1 MSSIE
6 KNSIRVLLLEADSRV
21 SRGLTRALV
30 ETGLHPEIVH
40 VSTRAEFL
48 SQLHKLDPSVASGEA
63 ASPKAQYGFDMIL
76 SAYGV
81 PSLPPERIVDLVRNL
96 APSTPL
102 IFTSGEVSESAAL
115 AAIRSGAADYL
126 SLAELDRL
134 PTVLER
140 TLREGET
147 DRRVL
152 QLEHELAR
160 TAASLREN
168 QKLATMGRLT
178 ASIAHEINNPIAS
191 MMNLLYLMR
200 DESLSAEGRN
210 FLDLAGKELDRV
222 VQITRQTL
230 TFYRETP
237 APVPVH
243 PQDLLDDVVGLFAQK
258 ARNAQVSISREYE
271 TKDCI
276 TVFPGEMRQVF
287 SNLVSNAIDATP
299 AGGRIRIR
307 VRTVSSWTEPGIR
320 GVRITIADTGT
331 GIPEHLLHRIG
342 SAFYTTKGQS
352 GTGLGLWVSSGIV
365 LKYGGVLHIST
376 NTNANRHGTVFNIF
390 LPANLRPEL
399 IPAPLTASPSAS
411 AIASSA
417 PLEAGREISST
428 GKIAREGPGA
438 QSNLHQ
444 MPRRAASHKIRVED
458 GREMASG
465 ED

>member
-1 MSSIE
+1 MATE
-6 KNSIRVLLLEADSRV
+6 TKSIRVLLLEADRRV
-21 SRGLTRALV
+21 SRGLTRALR
-30 ETGLHPEIVH
+30 ETGLRPEVVH
-40 VSTRAEFL
+40 VSTREDFL
-48 SQLHKLDPSVASGEA
+48 SQLHKPDVAALTESP
-63 ASPKAQYGFDMIL
+63 ASNRFDMIV
-76 SAYGV
+76 SAYGIAT
-81 PSLPPERIVDLVRNL
+81 LPPARIVDLVRNL

-102 IFTSGEVSESAAL
+102 IFTSGEVTESAAL
-115 AAIRSGAADYL
+115 AAIRAGAADYL

-147 DRRVL
+147 DRRVVH
-152 QLEHELAR
+152 LEHELAR
-160 TAASLREN
+160 TAALLREN

-191 MMNLLYLMR
+191 IMNLLYLMR
-200 DESLSAEGRN
+200 DEPLSAEGQK
-210 FLDLAGKELDRV
+210 FLGLAGKELDRV

-243 PQDLLDDVVGLFAQK
+243 PQDLLDDVIGLFAQK

-271 TKDCI
+271 TQDRI

-287 SNLVSNAIDATP
+287 ANLVSNAIDATP
-299 AGGRIRIR
+299 AGGRIRLR
-307 VRTVSSWTEPGIR
+307 VRTVSSWTDPGIR

-376 NTNANRHGTVFNIF
+376 NTSANRHGTVFNIF

-399 IPAPLTASPSAS
+399 IPAPLPTSQSAATVVSSGGTSEQES
-411 AIASSA
+411 AGIT
-417 PLEAGREISST
+417 ST
-428 GKIAREGPGA
+428 GKLTVEEPQIK
-438 QSNLHQ
+438 SNLHQ
-444 MPRRAASHKIRVED
+444 MPNPDVSREEHDD
-458 GREMASG
+458 GEYEIASG
-465 ED
+465 EK